1 MAQRAAD
8 PRLLVGLLVAA
19 SLGCA
24 GESTR
29 NPAAPQPSPAAPNPT
44 PVPAGSIRFVAAS
57 LPDGS
62 TVKVAPMAMFG
73 QQAQELR
80 FWAGVTVRQEIAQGV
95 VQAFVRTSQHRC
107 MGGGHVRGFPA
118 GEEVLAAPLSM
129 SHQADPLP
137 PCALPYTTTEVEFVV
152 LDSTGAIVLQTRFPG
167 VYHFVP
173 E

>member
-1 MAQRAAD
+1 MG
-8 PRLLVGLLVAA
+8 PRLLATLLVAA
-19 SLGCA
+19 CYGCG

-29 NPAAPQPSPAAPNPT
+29 SPVAPPVPT
-44 PVPAGSIRFVAAS
+44 PAPTPTPEPAGSIRLLAAS
-57 LPDGS
+57 LPEGS
-62 TVKVAPMAMFG
+62 TVKVAPMHMFG
-73 QQAQELR
+73 QQAPDLR
-80 FWAGVTVRQEIAQGV
+80 FWGGVTMRQAIAEGV
-95 VQAFVRTSQHRC
+95 VQAFVRTSEHRC

-137 PCALPYTTTEVEFVV
+137 PCTLPYTTTEVEFVV
-152 LDSTGAIVLQTRFPG
+152 LDGDSGAVVLQARFPS